1 MRIIKKEL
9 TSPQMRIGK
18 YSSLAVFF
26 LLLIYLVVTILG
38 FLSLE
43 SPSDPIGDPY
53 FTLMELLILII
64 APLILIVMVII
75 NAYADYERKI
85 YGKIA
90 VYFMIIMTAITSS
103 VHFTILS
110 LSQKSEFS
118 DITNIQ
124 LFFSFKWPSV
134 VYVLDILAW
143 DFFFAISFLFGS
155 LVFNHKRL
163 EKVVK
168 ILMIVSGLL
177 SLIGLLGVPLN
188 NMQIRNIGIIGYAIV
203 SLPVF
208 LLLSK
213 IFNSVSVTNRN

>member
-1 MRIIKKEL
+1 MRIVKNDL
-9 TSPQMRIGK
+9 TSHQMKIGK
-18 YSSLAVFF
+18 YSSLTVFF
-26 LLLIYLVVTILG
+26 LLLVYIVVTLLG

-53 FTLMELLILII
+53 FILMELLILII

-75 NAYADYERKI
+75 NDYADNETKI

-90 VYFMIIMTAITSS
+90 VVFMLIMTAITSC
-103 VHFTILS
+103 VHFTILC
-110 LSQKSEFS
+110 LSRKIEFS
-118 DITNIQ
+118 DITFIQ

-155 LVFNHKRL
+155 QVFNDGKL

-168 ILMIVSGLL
+168 ILMIISGVL
-177 SLIGLLGVPLN
+177 SLIGIFGVPLN
-188 NMQIRNIGIIGYAIV
+188 NMQIRNIGIVGYAIFTI
-203 SLPVF
+203 PTF

-213 IFNSVSVTNRN
+213 IFNSAKIVNRS